1 MKACSKRNY
10 RRPYSNHMRGQL
22 CPELAVALNLV
33 TSVELEPLRIKRR
46 VQGLAGAAR
55 LILV

>member
-1 MKACSKRNY
+1 
-10 RRPYSNHMRGQL
+10 MRGQL
-22 CPELAVALNLV
+22 CPELTVALNLV